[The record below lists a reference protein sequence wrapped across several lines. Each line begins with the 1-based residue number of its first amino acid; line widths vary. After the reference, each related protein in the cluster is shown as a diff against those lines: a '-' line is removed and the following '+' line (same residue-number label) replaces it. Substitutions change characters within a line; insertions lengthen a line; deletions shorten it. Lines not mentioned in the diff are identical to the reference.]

1 MKDRFQGDIPVR
13 KSYRENLFNWGL
25 TNDMSVWLGSDRG
38 TLNEDG
44 SIAGRIS
51 SVDTEEERR
60 NAINSVLNNPE
71 NFVQGTVDPVSTLFV
86 FHCESDLT

>member
-1 MKDRFQGDIPVR
+1 
-13 KSYRENLFNWGL
+13 
-25 TNDMSVWLGSDRG
+25 MSVWLGSDRG

-60 NAINSVLNNPE
+60 NAINSVLNNLR
-71 NFVQGTVDPVSTLFV
+71 TLYKAR
-86 FHCESDLT
+86 